1 MKNPKITLVIA
12 NVILGFI
19 IYLNLEKDDDE
30 LRDLNT
36 ELVYAV
42 SNLNK
47 IEIVNSLR
55 QEKLVLSKDAQS
67 WNIIEPISWPVDR
80 LVFSNFSAKIAHLK
94 CERLHDV
101 QKLESRGE
109 ILSDYG
115 IEENSTRLL
124 LHSNGEIIEI
134 TIGKPTRDSDSV
146 YSLIRKSNEANRA
159 IWKISNDINQ
169 VARSSTSNWAVPTFI
184 NTPLY
189 AIDELVLT
197 FRTDANQSRQT
208 HIRKKDDKWSFV
220 HPFSADANKEKVL
233 FTLNQLV
240 SQKVSSFMAPAD
252 DIDRNES
259 WNIKLTIIGLGE
271 SKDYFFQSNEDTPTL
286 RARTDFLG
294 TVTPFQIDES
304 FKQTLSQ
311 WATKLRETQI
321 FNLNPSEIQAI
332 KISSGTQSVELNKQT
347 KDNWSVSESN
357 STQSME
363 SEADFESI
371 AELMRNLNTVEIKN
385 FLSFNPSEE
394 EMEQYGISF
403 PKYEIQVTNS
413 DTSQQ
418 TILICDSVDQS
429 SLWKTFL
436 SDQSL
441 ICTVEYPWSEIL
453 SRKGL
458 YYRKKLLVTNFPDY
472 TLANLTQI
480 DGNDTQ
486 SLTLSES
493 NQTFEVIRRF
503 TASEFIQDRFNNE
516 GAWVSGDWVP
526 WKYKLTF
533 ESQNNEE
540 KVEFHLSERTGATS
554 WYGGSELLGLTFN
567 LQIQV
572 IDEMSKLIEYLDL
585 K

>member
-146 YSLIRKSNEANRA
+146 YSLITKSNEANRA